1 VRVDSSSDRL
11 SVFAIKQAR
20 PPRQSRAS
28 LFDVTVLPL
37 EDSMFHLTT
46 ERPEDGPAIETLL
59 DRAFGADRHAKTSYR
74 YRAHVPPVRD
84 LSRVARAD
92 GDRRILG
99 TIRYWPVAIGGHD
112 ALLLGPVAAEPVLKG
127 RGIGV
132 ALIRD
137 TLDAAAWMNAAR
149 VVLVGDIGY
158 YKRFGFAPAAPMGL
172 HMPGE
177 NPGRLLAC
185 ALVRNGFAGVS
196 GAVERRRLVRGSWR
210 QAA

>member
-1 VRVDSSSDRL
+1 
-11 SVFAIKQAR
+11 
-20 PPRQSRAS
+20 
-28 LFDVTVLPL
+28 
-37 EDSMFHLTT
+37 MFHLTT

-59 DRAFGADRHAKTSYR
+59 DRAFGPDRHAKISYR
-74 YRAHVPPVRD
+74 YRSDVPPVRE

-92 GDRRILG
+92 ADGRILG
-99 TIRYWPVAIGGHD
+99 TIRYWPIAIGGHA
-112 ALLLGPVAAEPVLKG
+112 ALLLGPVAAEPALKG

-158 YKRFGFAPAAPMGL
+158 YKRFGFLPAAPLGL
-172 HMPGE
+172 HMPSE
-177 NPGRLLAC
+177 NPDRLLALPL
-185 ALVRNGFAGVS
+185 ARNAFAGVS
-196 GAVERRRLVRGSWR
+196 GAIERRRSPRGSWR

>member
-1 VRVDSSSDRL
+1 
-11 SVFAIKQAR
+11 
-20 PPRQSRAS
+20 
-28 LFDVTVLPL
+28 
-37 EDSMFHLTT
+37 MFHLTT

-59 DRAFGADRHAKTSYR
+59 DRAFGPDRHAKISYR
-74 YRAHVPPVRD
+74 YRSDVPPVRE

-92 GDRRILG
+92 ADGRILG
-99 TIRYWPVAIGGHD
+99 TIRYWPIAIGGHA
-112 ALLLGPVAAEPVLKG
+112 ALLLGPVAAEPALKG

-158 YKRFGFAPAAPMGL
+158 YKRFGFLPAAPLGL
-172 HMPGE
+172 HIPGE
-177 NPGRLLAC
+177 NPERLLALPL
-185 ALVRNGFAGVS
+185 ARNAFAGVS
-196 GAVERRRLVRGSWR
+196 GAIERRRSLRGSWR

>member
-1 VRVDSSSDRL
+1 
-11 SVFAIKQAR
+11 
-20 PPRQSRAS
+20 
-28 LFDVTVLPL
+28 
-37 EDSMFHLTT
+37 MFHLTT

-59 DRAFGADRHAKTSYR
+59 DRAFGTGRHAKISYR
-74 YRAHVPPVRD
+74 YRTDVPPVRQ

-92 GDRRILG
+92 ADGRILG
-99 TIRYWPVAIGGHD
+99 TVRYWPVAIGGHD
-112 ALLLGPVAAEPVLKG
+112 SLLLGPVAAEPALKG

-132 ALIRD
+132 ALIRE

-158 YKRFGFAPAAPMGL
+158 YARFGFAPAAPMGL

-177 NPGRLLAC
+177 NPDRLLAC
-185 ALVRNGFAGVS
+185 ALARKAFAGVS
-196 GAVERRRLVRGSWR
+196 GAVERRRSLRGGWR

>member
-1 VRVDSSSDRL
+1 
-11 SVFAIKQAR
+11 
-20 PPRQSRAS
+20 
-28 LFDVTVLPL
+28 
-37 EDSMFHLTT
+37 MFHLTT

-59 DRAFGADRHAKTSYR
+59 DRAFGPDRHAKISYR
-74 YRAHVPPVRD
+74 YRSDVPPVRE

-92 GDRRILG
+92 ADGRILG

-112 ALLLGPVAAEPVLKG
+112 ALLLGPVAAEPALKG

-172 HMPGE
+172 HMRGE
-177 NPGRLLAC
+177 NPDRLLAC
-185 ALVRNGFAGVS
+185 ALARNAFAGVS
-196 GAVERRRLVRGSWR
+196 GAVERRRLLRANR
-210 QAA
+210 LKAA

>member
-1 VRVDSSSDRL
+1 
-11 SVFAIKQAR
+11 
-20 PPRQSRAS
+20 
-28 LFDVTVLPL
+28 
-37 EDSMFHLTT
+37 MFHLTT

-59 DRAFGADRHAKTSYR
+59 DRAFGPDRHAKISYR
-74 YRAHVPPVRD
+74 YRTEMPPVRE

-92 GDRRILG
+92 ADGGSGGRILG

-112 ALLLGPVAAEPVLKG
+112 ALLLGPVAAELALKG

-158 YKRFGFAPAAPMGL
+158 YKRFGFVPAAPMGL

-177 NPGRLLAC
+177 NPDRLLAC
-185 ALVRNGFAGVS
+185 ALARNAFAGVS
-196 GAVERRRLVRGSWR
+196 GAVERRRLLRGSWR

>member
-1 VRVDSSSDRL
+1 
-11 SVFAIKQAR
+11 
-20 PPRQSRAS
+20 
-28 LFDVTVLPL
+28 
-37 EDSMFHLTT
+37 MFHLTT
-46 ERPEDGPAIETLL
+46 ERPEDGTAIETLL
-59 DRAFGADRHAKTSYR
+59 DRAFGPDRHAKISYR
-74 YRAHVPPVRD
+74 YRSDVPPVRE

-92 GDRRILG
+92 ADGRILG

-112 ALLLGPVAAEPVLKG
+112 ALLLGPVAAEPALKG

-149 VVLVGDIGY
+149 VVLVGDVGY

-177 NPGRLLAC
+177 NPDRLLAC
-185 ALVRNGFAGVS
+185 GLARNAFAGVS
-196 GAVERRRLVRGSWR
+196 GAVERRRLPRANR
-210 QAA
+210 LNAA

>member
-1 VRVDSSSDRL
+1 
-11 SVFAIKQAR
+11 
-20 PPRQSRAS
+20 
-28 LFDVTVLPL
+28 
-37 EDSMFHLTT
+37 MFHLTT
-46 ERPEDGPAIETLL
+46 ERPEDGPAIEALL
-59 DRAFGADRHAKTSYR
+59 DRAFGTDRHAKISYR
-74 YRAHVPPVRD
+74 YRSDVAPVRQ

-92 GDRRILG
+92 ADGRILG
-99 TIRYWPVAIGGHD
+99 TIRYWRVAIGGHD
-112 ALLLGPVAAEPVLKG
+112 ALLLGPVAAEPALKG

-177 NPGRLLAC
+177 NPDRLLAV
-185 ALVRNGFAGVS
+185 ALARNAFAGVS
-196 GAVERRRLVRGSWR
+196 GAVERRRLLRANR
-210 QAA
+210 LKAA

>member
-1 VRVDSSSDRL
+1 
-11 SVFAIKQAR
+11 
-20 PPRQSRAS
+20 
-28 LFDVTVLPL
+28 
-37 EDSMFHLTT
+37 MFHLTT

-59 DRAFGADRHAKTSYR
+59 DRAFGPDRHLKTSYR
-74 YRAHVPPVRD
+74 YRSDVPPVRE

-92 GDRRILG
+92 ADGRILG

-112 ALLLGPVAAEPVLKG
+112 ALLLGPVAAEPALKG

-158 YKRFGFAPAAPMGL
+158 YKRFGFVPTAPMGL

-177 NPGRLLAC
+177 NPDRLLAC
-185 ALVRNGFAGVS
+185 ALARNAFAGVS
-196 GAVERRRLVRGSWR
+196 GAVERRRLLRANR
-210 QAA
+210 LKAA